1 MAALRVVLVSYP
13 VSMVLLGVLAML
25 TGGTVSTPALY
36 WGALSGVCQGLGVW
50 WLYAALGS
58 GPISVVAPLTA
69 VLAAAFP
76 LGVGLVLGERPG
88 AIAGAGVAVA
98 MVAVVLVSREATDED
113 VRPHRFTRGVAAL
126 TVGAG
131 LAFGLNYVCIDQMPV
146 DAHLWPLFFGR
157 LAATAIIVGAAAVTG
172 NLHLPQGIS
181 LRLALMA
188 AVLDVGANIATLL
201 ATQSMMLSLAGVLMS
216 LYPAATVVLA
226 IVVLRERVTRW
237 QAVGMVLA
245 IVSVAMISLH

>member
-1 MAALRVVLVSYP
+1 MVLVSYP
-13 VSMVLLGVLAML
+13 VGMVLLGVLAML
-25 TGGTVSTPALY
+25 TGGTVSAPALY

-76 LGVGLVLGERPG
+76 LGVGVAMGERPG
-88 AIAGAGVAVA
+88 AIAAVGSVLA

-113 VRPHRFTRGVAAL
+113 VRPHRFTRAVAAF
-126 TVGAG
+126 TTGAG
-131 LAFGLNYVCIDQMPV
+131 LAFGLNYVLIDQMPV
-146 DAHLWPLFFGR
+146 DSHLWPLFFGR
-157 LAATAIIVGAAAVTG
+157 LAATVVIVAVAAVTG
-172 NLHLPQGIS
+172 NLHPPQGFP
-181 LRLALMA
+181 LRLALAA

-201 ATQSMMLSLAGVLMS
+201 ALQSMMLSLAGVLMS

-237 QAVGMVLA
+237 QVLGMVLA
-245 IVSVAMISLH
+245 LVSVAMISLH

>member
-1 MAALRVVLVSYP
+1 MVSYP
-13 VSMVLLGVLAML
+13 VSMVLLGVLAVL
-25 TGGTVSTPALY
+25 NGGTLSAPAVY

-88 AIAGAGVAVA
+88 AIAGAGVVLA
-98 MVAVVLVSREATDED
+98 MIAVVMVSREATDED

-126 TVGAG
+126 TMGAG

-146 DAHLWPLFFGR
+146 DSHLWPLFFGR
-157 LAATAIIVGAAAVTG
+157 VAATVVIIGVAAVTG
-172 NLHLPQGIS
+172 NLHLPQGVP
-181 LRLALMA
+181 LRLALGA
-188 AVLDVGANIATLL
+188 AVLDVGANVATLL
-201 ATQSMMLSLAGVLMS
+201 ALQTLMLSLAGVLMS

-237 QAVGMVLA
+237 QVFGMVMALA
-245 IVSVAMISLH
+245 AVSMISLNDHI

>member
-1 MAALRVVLVSYP
+1 
-13 VSMVLLGVLAML
+13 
-25 TGGTVSTPALY
+25 
-36 WGALSGVCQGLGVW
+36 
-50 WLYAALGS
+50 
-58 GPISVVAPLTA
+58 VVAPLTA

-88 AIAGAGVAVA
+88 AIAGAGVVLA
-98 MVAVVLVSREATDED
+98 MIAVVMVSREATDED

-126 TVGAG
+126 TMGAG
-131 LAFGLNYVCIDQMPV
+131 LAFGLNYVCIDRMPV
-146 DAHLWPLFFGR
+146 EAHLWPLFFGR
-157 LAATAIIVGAAAVTG
+157 LAATVIIVGVAVATG
-172 NLHLPQGIS
+172 NVHVPQGVP
-181 LRLALMA
+181 LRLALVA

-237 QAVGMVLA
+237 QVLGMVMALVA
-245 IVSVAMISLH
+245 VAMISPHDQI